1 MGPWGQGFGQPRFSA
16 LGLAAISLG
25 VRMALRLRLRVADGL
40 SQHFAQLGLGLWRF
54 SREGFLPVCHQQYVG
69 MRQGEL
75 NPLRRAAC
83 TSAFARILLQKS
95 FYTDQHKF
103 SGPYARRSNNHL
115 RDYVI
120 CGELTGGF
128 GNGLEATSTGD
139 GSSFAPFA
147 RN

>member
-1 MGPWGQGFGQPRFSA
+1 MSA
-16 LGLAAISLG
+16 I
-25 VRMALRLRLRVADGL
+25 V
-40 SQHFAQLGLGLWRF
+40 
-54 SREGFLPVCHQQYVG
+54 
-69 MRQGEL
+69 
-75 NPLRRAAC
+75 
-83 TSAFARILLQKS
+83 RILLQKS

-120 CGELTGGF
+120 CGELPGGF